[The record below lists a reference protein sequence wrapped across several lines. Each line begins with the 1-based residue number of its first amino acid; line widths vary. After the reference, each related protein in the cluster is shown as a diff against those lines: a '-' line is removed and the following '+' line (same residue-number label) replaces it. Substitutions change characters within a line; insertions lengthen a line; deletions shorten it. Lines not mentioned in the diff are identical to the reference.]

1 MSSIDDPVEA
11 YRQADRRLRH
21 ALLGDGMYTPGL
33 IKGEDGRGQVL
44 RELGRMRDAF
54 LALRDL
60 GDTRAGEAEALV
72 ADLEA
77 VLKEGVAARTR
88 RPRN

>member
-11 YRQADRRLRH
+11 YRQADRRLRQ

-33 IKGEDGRGQVL
+33 IKGEEGRTQVA

-60 GDTRAGEAEALV
+60 GNARAGETEALV
-72 ADLEA
+72 ADLEE
-77 VLKEGVAARTR
+77 VLRKRVASRTNS
-88 RPRN
+88 PPS